1 MCTYFQTKADVAQN
15 LTDNFFSNFDCRR
28 TFRKERYLSEK
39 EYGGAGLLMS
49 SYIEEKLFVAA
60 SFYMAVAA
68 YFYYEKVHR
77 TMRTAVGSHLL
88 K

>member
-1 MCTYFQTKADVAQN
+1 
-15 LTDNFFSNFDCRR
+15 
-28 TFRKERYLSEK
+28 
-39 EYGGAGLLMS
+39 MS